1 MAVHKILV
9 EINGETKATETEVN
23 DEQKPTE
30 PKKPKELGAKGIANA
45 IKGAAYFSMARQL
58 TLGSIARIGSATG
71 DYYTQNQ
78 INNVMGLATYG
89 FAIATGGVAG
99 AVYTAVDL
107 GFKVYDFNL
116 QKQKTD
122 IQTNLYRQQIGLAAV
137 SGSRYKGR
145 KI

>member
-9 EINGETKATETEVN
+9 EINGETQATETEVN
-23 DEQKPTE
+23 EEQKPTE
-30 PKKPKELGAKGIANA
+30 PKKPKPLGAKGIYNA
-45 IKGAAYFSMARQL
+45 IKGAAYFNMGKTLA
-58 TLGSIARIGSATG
+58 LGSIARIGSATG

-78 INNVMGLATYG
+78 INNVISLSTYG
-89 FAIATGGVAG
+89 FAIASGGVAG

-107 GFKVYDFNL
+107 GFKIFDFNL
-116 QKQKTD
+116 QRQKAD
-122 IQTNLYRQQIGLAAV
+122 IQTNLYRQRIGLSAI

>member
-9 EINGETKATETEVN
+9 EINGETQATETEVN
-23 DEQKPTE
+23 EEQKPTE
-30 PKKPKELGAKGIANA
+30 PKKPKQLGAKGIFNA
-45 IKGAAYFSMARQL
+45 VKGAAYFNMGKTLA
-58 TLGSIARIGSATG
+58 LGSIARIGSATG

-78 INNVMGLATYG
+78 INNVMSLSTYG

-99 AVYTAVDL
+99 AIYTAVDL
-107 GFKVYDFNL
+107 GFKTYDFNL
-116 QKQKTD
+116 QKQKAD
-122 IQTNLYRQQIGLAAV
+122 IQTNLYRQQIGLSAI